1 MKHISVEVSD
11 YEFIVLNEEIE
22 SARQYYTEVKNDSNY
37 SSILIMTEDNAY
49 EMRDLL
55 ESYILDEDT
64 IKGSSSFEII
74 RDIHYNIV
82 EEINWLPYC
91 YDDEEEEDDE

>member
-11 YEFIVLNEEIE
+11 YEYIVLNEEIE
-22 SARQYYTEVKNDSNY
+22 GAKQYYTEITNESNY
-37 SSILIMTEDNAY
+37 SSILIMTEDQAY
-49 EMRDLL
+49 EMRDIL

-64 IKGSSSFEII
+64 IKGCSAYEII
-74 RDIHYNIV
+74 REIHYNIV

-91 YDDEEEEDDE
+91 YEDEEEEE